1 MKDTIVSTARLFPPI
16 LTGIF
21 AGAGL
26 GSVLHLNDMHWL
38 FAMLICAGLALALH
52 RYVRV
57 ARGLMTAG
65 TVVALLFVVAHS
77 SVRTA
82 ALLGVGIV
90 FWLVLRAVHRH
101 LQARRS
107 TSRPVQQPTLST
119 PAQAVPGQPTPQQ
132 ANLLDDRVHC
142 ARFSFDSIVGMA
154 ETKNRLLNAAR
165 DVLTHPEQAR
175 NGILL
180 SGEPGNGKTMFAEA
194 LAGEL
199 GIPFFSISYQ
209 DIASKWINE
218 TPERVKAAF
227 AQATRLGHAIF
238 FIDEIDGFI
247 KSRNDQPHSMDR
259 DLCNTMLTEI
269 TRLRHG
275 ATGTILIAATNDLGR
290 LDGAAIRE
298 GRFDFKVEIPPP
310 DTPAREAILRRSVGK
325 ALGPNALSIPVLRS
339 LAARWAGFSVARLAA
354 IGPQLADMRR
364 EGLFGNGQVSFETA
378 MQAMRRIQGSK
389 GQLPENVKAIE
400 AIIMPDGSRDQLKR
414 LSMRLR
420 HVHRMEQLGGAL
432 PRGVLFYGPP
442 GTGKTL
448 AALALAKSSG
458 WAFLKTTGA
467 ELLHSHT
474 TWDRLYRQ
482 AKDLR
487 PCIVFVDEGDDVLS
501 DRRMSGVAPV
511 TNRILASIDGAD
523 GRVPDVLVIAATNHP
538 EALDPAV
545 LRGGRL
551 EQKIRFDVPSRES
564 LSAYIRA
571 QLKLKAG
578 DTFAI
583 SRQTVECVITGLEGC
598 SIADADAALQR
609 IVDEAAAQHIESGAT
624 TITTA
629 DVHAALSTLDVSIG

>member
-1 MKDTIVSTARLFPPI
+1 MKDAIVSTARVFPPI
-16 LTGIF
+16 LTGTL

-26 GSVLHLNDMHWL
+26 GSVFHLDDMRRL
-38 FAMLICAGLALALH
+38 LAMLVCAGLALALH

-57 ARGLMTAG
+57 ARWLMVAG
-65 TVVALLFVVAHS
+65 TVAILLFAVGQS
-77 SVRTA
+77 SVQVA

-90 FWLVLRAVHRH
+90 FWLALRAVYRY
-101 LQARRS
+101 LQALRS
-107 TSRPVQQPTLST
+107 ASRFARQITPRS
-119 PAQAVPGQPTPQQ
+119 PAQATPGQPTPQQ
-132 ANLLDDRVHC
+132 AYPLHDRVLR
-142 ARFSFDSIVGMA
+142 ARFRFGAIMGMA
-154 ETKNRLLNAAR
+154 ETKDRLLNVAR
-165 DVLTHPEQAR
+165 DILTHPEQAR

-227 AQATRLGHAIF
+227 AQATRLGQAVF

-247 KSRNDQPHSMDR
+247 KSRNDSHAMDR
-259 DLCNTMLTEI
+259 DLTNTMLTEI
-269 TRLRHG
+269 ARLR
-275 ATGTILIAATNDLGR
+275 GTRIVLVAATNDLGW

-298 GRFDFKVEIPPP
+298 GRFDFKVEVPPP
-310 DTPAREAILRRSVGK
+310 DAPAREAILWRSVGK
-325 ALGPNALSIPVLRS
+325 ALGPNALSVPVLKS
-339 LAARWAGFSVARLAA
+339 LAARWAGFSAARLMAV
-354 IGPQLADMRR
+354 GPQLADMRR
-364 EGLFGNGQVSFETA
+364 EGFFGNGEVSFEIA

-389 GQLPENVKAIE
+389 GHLLESVKAVE
-400 AIIMPDGSRDQLKR
+400 EIIMPNGSRDDLKR
-414 LSMRLR
+414 LALRLR
-420 HVHRMEQLGGAL
+420 HIHRMEQLGGAL

-442 GTGKTL
+442 GTGKTQ
-448 AALALAKSSG
+448 AAMALAKASG

-467 ELLHSHT
+467 DLLASHAA
-474 TWDRLYRQ
+474 WNQLYRQ

-487 PCIVFVDEGDDVLS
+487 PCIVFVDEADDVLG

-523 GRVPDVLVIAATNHP
+523 GRVSDVLVIAATNHP

-564 LSAYIRA
+564 LAAYIRT
-571 QLKLKAG
+571 QLRLKG
-578 DTFAI
+578 GETFAI
-583 SRQTVECVITGLEGC
+583 SRHTVECVIKGLEGC
-598 SIADADAALQR
+598 SIADADTALQR
-609 IVDEAAAQHIESGAT
+609 IVDEAAARHIESGAT
-624 TITTA
+624 TITTD
-629 DVHAALSTLDVSIG
+629 DVRAALSTLDVSIA

>member
-1 MKDTIVSTARLFPPI
+1 MKDAIVSTALLFPPI
-16 LTGIF
+16 LTGTL

-26 GSVLHLNDMHWL
+26 GTALHLNNMRFL
-38 FAMLICAGLALALH
+38 FAMLVCAGLALALH
-52 RYVRV
+52 RYVRI
-57 ARGLMTAG
+57 ARWLMAAG
-65 TVVALLFVVAHS
+65 TVAVLLFAVAQS
-77 SVRTA
+77 SIQMAV
-82 ALLGVGIV
+82 LLGVGV
-90 FWLVLRAVHRH
+90 VCSLALRAVCRH
-101 LQARRS
+101 LQAH
-107 TSRPVQQPTLST
+107 RPTLRFAQQPTPRP
-119 PAQAVPGQPTPQQ
+119 PAQTVPGQPTPQQ
-132 ANLLDDRVHC
+132 AYALDDRVLR
-142 ARFSFDSIVGMA
+142 ARFRFDAIVGMV
-154 ETKNRLLNAAR
+154 ETKHRLLNAAR
-165 DVLTHPEQAR
+165 EILTHPEQAR

-227 AQATRLGHAIF
+227 AQATRLGQAVF
-238 FIDEIDGFI
+238 FVDEIDAFI
-247 KSRNDQPHSMDR
+247 KSRNDSHAMDR
-259 DLCNTMLTEI
+259 DLTNTMLTEI
-269 TRLRHG
+269 VRLR
-275 ATGTILIAATNDLGR
+275 GTRNVLVAATNDLGW

-298 GRFDFKVEIPPP
+298 GRFDFKVEVPAP
-310 DTPAREAILRRSVGK
+310 DAPAREALLKRSFHK
-325 ALGPNALSIPVLRS
+325 ALGPNALSVPVLRS
-339 LAARWAGFSVARLAA
+339 LGKRWAGFSAARLTA

-364 EGLFGNGQVSFETA
+364 EGLFGSGQVSFEIA
-378 MQAMRRIQGSK
+378 MQAMRRVQGSK
-389 GQLPENVKAIE
+389 GQLPEKVKAIE
-400 AIIMPDGSRDQLKR
+400 AIIMPDGSRDDLKR
-414 LSMRLR
+414 LALRLR

-474 TWDRLYRQ
+474 AWDRLYRQ

-487 PCIVFVDEGDDVLS
+487 PCIVFVDEADDVLS
-501 DRRMSGVAPV
+501 DRRMSGAAPV

-538 EALDPAV
+538 QALDPAV

-564 LSAYIRA
+564 LSAYLRA

-583 SRQTVECVITGLEGC
+583 SRHTVECVITALEGC
-598 SIADADAALQR
+598 SIADADAVLQR
-609 IVDEAAAQHIESGAT
+609 IVDEAAARHIESGAT

-629 DVHAALSTLDVSIG
+629 DVRAALSTLDVSIG